1 MASELR
7 TRTAVGAAKPFGRP
21 PILRLVQVVLAA
33 YIGAGGWVKWGAN
46 HQIVGGGTSQ
56 VTQPCPQTPIRHQS
70 DLKCTWSTHQMLLWM
85 PLQSNECLNPTIFVP
100 YSREGHVM
108 CEIVCLDVGGIKM
121 GLLLCIEWFPHL
133 VAHTLTSGDLSCTQ
147 DVFSHYPQ
155 ERRPSRLWSDT
166 SQTLMSVACGGF
178 NLKGSHFVSKG

>member
-1 MASELR
+1 MTNQKHKKRRCKFGSWDHLYEEMASELR
-7 TRTAVGAAKPFGRP
+7 TRTEVGAAKPFGRP

-85 PLQSNECLNPTIFVP
+85 PLQSNECPNPTIFVP

-108 CEIVCLDVGGIKM
+108 CEIVCLDVG
-121 GLLLCIEWFPHL
+121 
-133 VAHTLTSGDLSCTQ
+133 
-147 DVFSHYPQ
+147 
-155 ERRPSRLWSDT
+155 
-166 SQTLMSVACGGF
+166 
-178 NLKGSHFVSKG
+178 LKWGSSFA